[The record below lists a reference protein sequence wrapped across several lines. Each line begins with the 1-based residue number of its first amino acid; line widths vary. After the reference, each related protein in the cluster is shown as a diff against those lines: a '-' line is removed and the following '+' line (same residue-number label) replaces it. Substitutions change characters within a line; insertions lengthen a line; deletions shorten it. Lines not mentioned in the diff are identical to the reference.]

1 MKKWV
6 VRFASL
12 LVFNVLVLLV
22 VGWLTPAR
30 VGWAAL
36 WAGIVLT
43 ALVIWIKP
51 LVEKWFRS
59 MAAKSAG
66 QRTKAGEKLVEFFLA
81 FAVAL
86 LVWIA
91 TVLFTGVSIG
101 GGIFGAF
108 WGWVLPPVFLLIGW
122 AIYDAIDDKVE
133 GHAGTLYDRATGTKT
148 VTDAATSAP
157 ASTNARDTSP
167 GAAAPAAGRRQRDDG
182 LTDEQRRMLDELGN
196 G

>member
-6 VRFASL
+6 VRFVSL
-12 LVFNVLVLLV
+12 LVFNVVVLLLI
-22 VGWLTPAR
+22 GWLTPAR

-51 LVEKWFRS
+51 LVSKWFSS
-59 MAAKSAG
+59 MAAKSASR
-66 QRTKAGEKLVEFFLA
+66 RTKLGEKVVEFLLM

-86 LVWIA
+86 IIWIV

-101 GGIFGAF
+101 GGIFFGF
-108 WGWVLPPVFLLIGW
+108 WGWVIPPVILLIGW

-133 GHAGTLYDRATGTKT
+133 ARAGALYDKATGGKADTADAGHPPITKPT
-148 VTDAATSAP
+148 P
-157 ASTNARDTSP
+157 EQ
-167 GAAAPAAGRRQRDDG
+167 AAAQRELHDG
-182 LTDEQRRMLDELGN
+182 LTAEQRRMLDELGK